1 MWFRKPPP
9 TQLGQCFTCMKV
21 INLAYLESDMEDIMM
36 IKTNFF
42 YFHYEVNL
50 KIHSCKIFLLN
61 NSRIFSGK
69 SIFFE
74 NYEVYESDNMAD
86 AKKKFVMVILTT
98 TLYHLIKSTIVI
110 IFYTIK
116 YG

>member
-1 MWFRKPPP
+1 M
-9 TQLGQCFTCMKV
+9 LYMS
-21 INLAYLESDMEDIMM
+21 ESDKFGVLREWHGRHYDNKNI
-36 IKTNFF
+36 FF

-61 NSRIFSGK
+61 NSRIFPGK